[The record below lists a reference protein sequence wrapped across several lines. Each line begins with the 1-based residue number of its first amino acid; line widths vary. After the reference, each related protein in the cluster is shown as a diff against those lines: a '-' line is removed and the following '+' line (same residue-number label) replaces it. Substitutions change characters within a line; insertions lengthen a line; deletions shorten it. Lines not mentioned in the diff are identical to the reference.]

1 MRILGKPYLERYELR
16 TFTQYDGRRG
26 SAIEYVNKFINTLGP
41 YVANKD
47 LCLREFS
54 KSLCDRAYTLYTNL
68 KLGSILTWDDKVDV
82 FCTEYFRGEE
92 IVTLATLQ
100 ATKQRSSKDLMEY
113 IKRFKDIALDC
124 YDHCEEKN
132 WWKCV

>member
-54 KSLCDRAYTLYTNL
+54 KSLCDRAYTLYTDL
-68 KLGSILTWDDKVDV
+68 KLGSILTWDDMVDV
-82 FCTEYFRGEE
+82 FCTEYFRGEAAK
-92 IVTLATLQ
+92 T
-100 ATKQRSSKDLMEY
+100 
-113 IKRFKDIALDC
+113 
-124 YDHCEEKN
+124 
-132 WWKCV
+132 